1 MAIQVQLRSGT
12 TPENNVFVGA
22 LAEVT
27 VDTDQNTLRVH
38 DGVTPGGVTLAT
50 NGYVNTA
57 ANNVPFIVNGST
69 SFTAISSG
77 GNLRAN
83 VAGNTVA
90 VISNVGLLVTGTIQA
105 TGGFVGLDATKI
117 ANGTSQMTINA
128 AGGNILGVVG
138 GVDIFTVSASG
149 ISVTGA
155 VTSSGTISGQNIAT
169 SGNVAASGTVTS
181 ASTMSATGNI
191 VGANFSTSG
200 LITASGNIVGLNF
213 STAGLITATGNI
225 TGGNL
230 RTTGI
235 VTANSVTGNVL
246 SVSGNIIGGQISTAG
261 NVSGNYLLGNGALLT
276 GLSNSFSRIFNG
288 NSEINI
294 GSANGNANISIGG
307 SSNVVNIS
315 STSLALTGIFAINA
329 GSAETAIVNAG
340 TNAVGNIGSA
350 SSYFNR
356 IFATSTSAL
365 YADLAEMYQADGAYE
380 PGTVVSFGGEFEI
393 TQSKVELD
401 PRIAGVVSTNPSY
414 IMNSIL
420 DGDNVIPVALTGKVP
435 TKVQGPVQKGDM
447 MVSAGN
453 GAAKS
458 HNNPP
463 MGTVIGKA
471 LEDFLGNSGVI
482 NIVVGRL

>member
-191 VGANFSTSG
+191 VGANFSLLFGCANEMLTFEDVVSDFAASAIVRARNNAVASTLG
-200 LITASGNIVGLNF
+200 STALQLNSLTAS
-213 STAGLITATGNI
+213 
-225 TGGNL
+225 
-230 RTTGI
+230 RY
-235 VTANSVTGNVL
+235 L
-246 SVSGNIIGGQISTAG
+246 SVAANVIWFLLIST
-261 NVSGNYLLGNGALLT
+261 NT
-276 GLSNSFSRIFNG
+276 P
-288 NSEINI
+288 
-294 GSANGNANISIGG
+294 
-307 SSNVVNIS
+307 VN
-315 STSLALTGIFAINA
+315 
-329 GSAETAIVNAG
+329 
-340 TNAVGNIGSA
+340 VGNE
-350 SSYFNR
+350 SSFPAA
-356 IFATSTSAL
+356 IAT
-365 YADLAEMYQADGAYE
+365 
-380 PGTVVSFGGEFEI
+380 
-393 TQSKVELD
+393 
-401 PRIAGVVSTNPSY
+401 
-414 IMNSIL
+414 
-420 DGDNVIPVALTGKVP
+420 
-435 TKVQGPVQKGDM
+435 
-447 MVSAGN
+447 
-453 GAAKS
+453 
-458 HNNPP
+458 
-463 MGTVIGKA
+463 
-471 LEDFLGNSGVI
+471 
-482 NIVVGRL
+482 

>member
-57 ANNVPFIVNGST
+57 ANSIPFIVNGST
-69 SFTAISSG
+69 NLTAISSG

-83 VAGNTVA
+83 VAGNTIA
-90 VISNVGLLVTGTIQA
+90 VISNVGLVVTGTIQA

-138 GVDIFTVSASG
+138 GVDILTVAASG
-149 ISVTGA
+149 INVTGA
-155 VTSSGTISGQNIAT
+155 ITSTGILSGQNITTA
-169 SGNVAASGTVTS
+169 GNVAASGSITS
-181 ASTMSATGNI
+181 STFISATGNV
-191 VGANFSTSG
+191 VGANISTGG
-200 LITASGNIVGLNF
+200 LVTASGNIVGLNF
-213 STAGLITATGNI
+213 STAGLVTASGNI
-225 TGGNL
+225 TGGNI

-235 VTANSVTGNVL
+235 VNANSVTGNVL
-246 SVSGNIIGGQISTAG
+246 SVTGNIIGGQVSTAG
-261 NVSGNYLLGNGALLT
+261 NVTGNYLLGNGALIT

-288 NSEINI
+288 TSEINI
-294 GSANGNANISIGG
+294 GSANGNANISIGA

-315 STSLALTGIFAINA
+315 STGLSLTGVFAINA
-329 GSAETAIVNAG
+329 GAEETAIVNAG
-340 TNAVGNIGSA
+340 TNAAGNIGSS

-365 YADLAEMYQADGAYE
+365 YADLAEMYQADAAYE
-380 PGTVVSFGGEFEI
+380 SGTVVSFGGELEI
-393 TQSKVELD
+393 TQSQNELD
-401 PRIAGVVSTNPSY
+401 NRIAGVVSTNPSY

-420 DGDNVIPVALTGKVP
+420 DGANVIPVALTGKVP

-453 GAAKS
+453 GIAKA
-458 HNNPP
+458 HANPP

-471 LEDFLGNSGVI
+471 LENFSGDSGVI